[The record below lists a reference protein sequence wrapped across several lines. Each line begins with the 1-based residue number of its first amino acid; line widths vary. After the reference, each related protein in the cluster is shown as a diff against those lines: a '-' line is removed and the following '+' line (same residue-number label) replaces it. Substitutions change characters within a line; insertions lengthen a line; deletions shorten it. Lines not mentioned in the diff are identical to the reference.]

1 MAVAAESHE
10 SVKNEPLNFAS
21 NRGAK
26 SFINEFLHL
35 TNQDYNQEML
45 MDHIIYVYF
54 YVCNV
59 YYIHIPYYLHM
70 HGNWAQAKLKQNYTP
85 VVGTMVEW
93 VP

>member
-45 MDHIIYVYF
+45 MDHIIY
-54 YVCNV
+54 
-59 YYIHIPYYLHM
+59 LSL
-70 HGNWAQAKLKQNYTP
+70 G
-85 VVGTMVEW
+85 
-93 VP
+93 

>member
-1 MAVAAESHE
+1 MLELEGGVVAVASVILSHE

-45 MDHIIYVYF
+45 MGHIIYLYISTELNIVLY
-54 YVCNV
+54 NILIT
-59 YYIHIPYYLHM
+59 YYQSHRYL
-70 HGNWAQAKLKQNYTP
+70 T
-85 VVGTMVEW
+85 E
-93 VP
+93 